1 MSFLYSY
8 PNDIPEEL
16 SICFD
21 LADRHYRERYI
32 VRGGSRKM
40 KTKFLQK
47 AADAFPESVEIISPP
62 WQISAVSIGDV
73 LITLPTRAIDIRPTD
88 TELSLTDL
96 IPRKS
101 LTMLGG
107 EIDRKSDEKKNFE
120 KTNAL
125 LSDIFFC
132 LENSAVR
139 LASGAFLSEKA
150 EKFAN
155 RFAAAVRAPIGDG
168 HIKYKAYYARCT
180 RGIVC
185 SGEYTDRATRIYA
198 VSDKHGVG
206 DLLLTIMEKAFISRG
221 VDLICCVDQRG
232 QHIGMYIESAAIFI
246 GRINSAVEV
255 SKVINTDRFVSDVA
269 IPNRHLIKKM
279 LRARDEIGAFYE
291 ENQARIEKLECELDT
306 IFDGILDRSA
316 FDALCDR
323 VTKEIRSSDAGE
335 CDK

>member
-1 MSFLYSY
+1 MPFLYSY
-8 PNDIPEEL
+8 PNDVPEER

-21 LADRHYRERYI
+21 LPDRHCRERYI
-32 VRGGSRKM
+32 LRGGSRKM
-40 KTKFLQK
+40 KTEFLRK
-47 AADAFPESVEIISPP
+47 AADAFPESLEIISPP

-73 LITLPTRAIDIRPTD
+73 LITLPKGMVDVRPTD
-88 TELSLTDL
+88 AELSLTDL
-96 IPRKS
+96 IPRKR
-101 LTMLGG
+101 LTMPGG
-107 EIDRKSDEKKNFE
+107 EIDRKCDEKKDLE

-168 HIKYKAYYARCT
+168 HIKHKTYYARCA

-185 SGEYTDRATRIYA
+185 SDEYTDRATRIYA

-232 QHIGMYIESAAIFI
+232 RHLGMYIESAAVFI
-246 GRINSAVEV
+246 GKTDCTIEV
-255 SKVINTDRFVSDVA
+255 NKVINTDRFVSDVA
-269 IPNRHLIKKM
+269 IQNRRLIKKM

-323 VTKEIRSSDAGE
+323 VTKEIRSSNAGE